1 MYDNIIIA
9 IDGTAASGKGT
20 LAKRISKEYRL
31 AYLDTG
37 KLYRLTAYIII
48 KEKINYKNINTIKNR
63 FTNYNFDEI
72 SHREKDLKNDEVGKT
87 ASIIAGYIELRNILL
102 EYQREFALKQHIN
115 KKGVIL
121 DGRDIGTVVLPA
133 ANLKFFVDATVEIRA
148 ERRWKELISLGQSTI
163 KRNVLEDLRSRDQR
177 DSQRKHSPLTPA
189 SDAIFLDTT
198 KLSADEVFYSAK
210 KYIEDYLN

>member
-20 LAKRISKEYRL
+20 LAKRISKEFRL

-72 SHREKDLKNDEVGKT
+72 SNIEKDLKNDEVGKT